1 MNYPS
6 ALFLVFSDAFPAYRL
21 LLSKERK
28 WLLRQVRQATYRL
41 VQPDC
46 HLWIIDSTS
55 EKKEQYE
62 LSLIHILSGMVI
74 LKYELKRHRK
84 YILGWAIALALCVFV
99 MTPTY
104 YSFMDV
110 STGDLYETLGTSDFY
125 KGVGVSMEYLTSPCL
140 LYTSTW
146 QEG

>member
-1 MNYPS
+1 
-6 ALFLVFSDAFPAYRL
+6 
-21 LLSKERK
+21 
-28 WLLRQVRQATYRL
+28 
-41 VQPDC
+41 
-46 HLWIIDSTS
+46 
-55 EKKEQYE
+55 
-62 LSLIHILSGMVI
+62 MVI

-125 KGVGVSMEYLTSPCL
+125 KGVGAVS
-140 LYTSTW
+140 YTHLSALFQCW
-146 QEG
+146 QFVLQKHGSGLKAPAVSGLFSFGPPALFDPKRLNRQSA

>member
-1 MNYPS
+1 
-6 ALFLVFSDAFPAYRL
+6 
-21 LLSKERK
+21 
-28 WLLRQVRQATYRL
+28 
-41 VQPDC
+41 
-46 HLWIIDSTS
+46 
-55 EKKEQYE
+55 
-62 LSLIHILSGMVI
+62 MVI

-125 KGVGVSMEYLTSPCL
+125 KGVGVSMEYLTHRWAFMRFLPAFL
-140 LYTSTW
+140 
-146 QEG
+146 